1 MSGHDR
7 GQPAPS
13 RPLTRALGWL
23 GGGVGFLA
31 ATVVILVASSPE
43 RPVWVNLLFPAA
55 GLVYLVA
62 GLVAWRRRPSN
73 GIGPL
78 LIFGALLWMAA
89 SLYNTGV
96 PGLVAIGL
104 IVATLPLALVIHL
117 VLAFPSGRVPDL
129 ASRLT
134 AGGAYVVTGVFQAPL
149 YLFGAAMPPFDVLQV
164 AARPD
169 LAELGHLVQR
179 ILAFVLV
186 AATAAIMVRRM
197 RRAGRDR
204 RRVLGPLVGYGIV
217 AVVYPV
223 DRERTGAG
231 HRGDRPRRGAGAP
244 AGRVPVAF
252 ASSMLRGGFARTGEI
267 EALGAW
273 LGAETGG
280 RPALQQALA
289 STLGDPSLT
298 LVTG

>member
-43 RPVWVNLLFPAA
+43 RPVWVNLLFPAT

-78 LIFGALLWMAA
+78 LIFGALVWMAA

-117 VLAFPSGRVPDL
+117 VLAFPSGRLPDL

-149 YLFGAAMPPFDVLQV
+149 YLFGEAPPPFEVLQV
-164 AARPD
+164 ATRPD

-197 RRAGRDR
+197 RRVERSR
-204 RRVLGPLVGYGIV
+204 RRVIGPLVGYGIV
-217 AVVYPV
+217 AVVFIPV
-223 DRERTGAG
+223 TAT
-231 HRGDRPRRGAGAP
+231 
-244 AGRVPVAF
+244 V
-252 ASSMLRGGFARTGEI
+252 
-267 EALGAW
+267 LGPTS
-273 LGAETGG
+273 G
-280 RPALQQALA
+280 
-289 STLGDPSLT
+289 
-298 LVTG
+298 